1 MRILTG
7 RSELRTPL
15 EGLPP
20 ACRNCRNCHCNCPG
34 CRTTSLTWG
43 SWHRIRREDLASTC
57 RETPCN
63 HLSDSE
69 KQQNGPTAKVELMIT
84 YQQNIN
90 KISTKYQQNINRLG
104 HPCGS
109 KLTGQGTADTGP
121 FIQPGVQWGALG
133 GFEDQVGVLDYRS
146 IQWRIHQDWGPK
158 DRCLVSPWSG
168 FYIGNFEF
176 TVACPTTVTTGR
188 KFLSSAPR

>member
-1 MRILTG
+1 MKPNKQGQWRSPETMRILTG

-20 ACRNCRNCHCNCPG
+20 ACRNCRNCRCNCRCNCPG

-90 KISTKYQQNINRLG
+90 KISTDWDI
-104 HPCGS
+104 HVV
-109 KLTGQGTADTGP
+109 QGWLAKA
-121 FIQPGVQWGALG
+121 QPTQAHSSSQAFNEALSA
-133 GFEDQVGVLDYRS
+133 VLRT
-146 IQWRIHQDWGPK
+146 R
-158 DRCLVSPWSG
+158 
-168 FYIGNFEF
+168 
-176 TVACPTTVTTGR
+176 
-188 KFLSSAPR
+188 

>member
-90 KISTKYQQNINRLG
+90 KISTKYQQIGTSMWFKADWPRHSRHRPI
-104 HPCGS
+104 HPARRS
-109 KLTGQGTADTGP
+109 MRRSRRFWGP
-121 FIQPGVQWGALG
+121 GRCPGLPQHPM
-133 GFEDQVGVLDYRS
+133 ENS
-146 IQWRIHQDWGPK
+146 PDWGPK
-158 DRCLVSPWSG
+158 DRYLVSPWSG